1 MYPHPSAPHRTRCSV
16 SCRAGTL
23 AAAVNIVSNNINRPH
38 TQPPPHIQPPPHTT
52 VPSSHHH
59 ERRSR
64 RIGLNFG
71 GVGVGVVGGVGV
83 EDGIVSLDQQA
94 NDGCTAWCTG
104 PGTRHH

>member
-1 MYPHPSAPHRTRCSV
+1 MNEDL
-16 SCRAGTL
+16 GDL
-23 AAAVNIVSNNINRPH
+23 
-38 TQPPPHIQPPPHTT
+38 
-52 VPSSHHH
+52 
-59 ERRSR
+59 
-64 RIGLNFG
+64 GLNFG